1 MSVNV
6 SCYVGEGR
14 GAHWYLLTGPPPAS
28 TTAAMASLA
37 PVSDSGYNCAALPV
51 PVSNACLKALD
62 AQWARASTRRLTVT
76 AAILN
81 SFRMQQFL
89 HSYLVRPYV
98 KMPHTL
104 MK

>member
-1 MSVNV
+1 
-6 SCYVGEGR
+6 
-14 GAHWYLLTGPPPAS
+14 
-28 TTAAMASLA
+28 MASLA